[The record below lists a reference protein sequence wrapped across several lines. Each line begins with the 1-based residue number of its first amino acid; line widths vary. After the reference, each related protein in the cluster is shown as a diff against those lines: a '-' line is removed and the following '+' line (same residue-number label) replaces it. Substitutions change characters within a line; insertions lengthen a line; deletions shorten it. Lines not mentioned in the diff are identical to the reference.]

1 MKASLKKKKN
11 QLLILRKG
19 AKIEVKSKLYSVVNV
34 WTFVHVA
41 HSYMCVWVRHYGWY
55 IELKH
60 MVPAL
65 KELENT
71 KYIYLYRLYK
81 ILTIETW

>member
-1 MKASLKKKKN
+1 MKASLKKKN

-41 HSYMCVWVRHYGWY
+41 HSYMCV
-55 IELKH
+55 
-60 MVPAL
+60 
-65 KELENT
+65 
-71 KYIYLYRLYK
+71 
-81 ILTIETW
+81 